1 MRSDA
6 IPGPIQAVALRDQ
19 VYDAIRE
26 LLDRGELR
34 GGQTIDLNTVSE
46 RLGVSRTP
54 LREALLKLEVEGFV
68 TIKPRSGVIVRPV
81 TERDIRNL
89 YQMIG
94 ALESS
99 VLLTE
104 PDVMTDQVV
113 REMRRWNDASKEA
126 LATDDFA
133 GYYTANLALHDS
145 YLLLSR
151 NEELVHRVKVMKQRL
166 YDFPRRRGFIREWEE
181 ASTGEHDAIVG
192 WLERGDATAAAE
204 VVRDVHWSFDVQER
218 FIRRYYL
225 EDLGA

>member
-6 IPGPIQAVALRDQ
+6 ITQPLQSTSLREQ
-19 VYDAIRE
+19 VYDVLCE

-34 GGQTIDLNTVSE
+34 GGEVVDLNDLSK

-54 LREALLKLEVEGFV
+54 MREALLKMEIEGFED
-68 TIKPRSGVIVRPV
+68 IRPRSGVIVRSL

-104 PDVMTDQVV
+104 ADVLTDDVI
-113 REMRRWNDASKEA
+113 REMRRWNEASKEA
-126 LATDDFA
+126 LATDDFG
-133 GYYTANLALHDS
+133 GYYTANLALHNA
-145 YLLLSR
+145 YLHLSR
-151 NEELVHRVKVMKQRL
+151 NAELVSRVKVMKQRL

-181 ASTGEHDAIVG
+181 ASTAEHDAIVS
-192 WLERGDATAAAE
+192 WLEQGDATAAAV
-204 VVRDVHWSFDVQER
+204 VVRDVHWSFEVQER
-218 FIRRYYL
+218 YIRKYYL
-225 EDLGA
+225 EELGT

>member
-104 PDVMTDQVV
+104 PEVMTDQVV
-113 REMRRWNDASKEA
+113 REMRRWNEASKEA
-126 LATDDFA
+126 LSTDDFA
-133 GYYTANLALHDS
+133 GYYTANLALHNT
-145 YLLLSR
+145 YLHLSR
-151 NEELVHRVKVMKQRL
+151 NEELVHRVTVMKQRL

-192 WLERGDATAAAE
+192 WLEQGDATAAAE